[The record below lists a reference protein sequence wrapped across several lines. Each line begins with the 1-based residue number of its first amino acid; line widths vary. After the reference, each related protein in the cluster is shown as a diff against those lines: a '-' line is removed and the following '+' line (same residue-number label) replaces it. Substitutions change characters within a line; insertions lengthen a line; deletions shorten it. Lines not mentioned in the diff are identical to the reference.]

1 MSNTCKARTNAGESC
16 KAVAVKKGFCALHAD
31 PRRAAELGRK
41 SGKVRRSRYSNE
53 QPQSELAPPQT
64 VQEVR
69 NVLGQFISDV
79 RAGRLDPKL
88 ATTLGYLAT
97 VLLKSIEVVNVEE
110 RLAVL
115 EKVLRTG
122 VRKDQ
127 QGT

>member
-1 MSNTCKARTNAGESC
+1 MSSTCSAKTNAGESC
-16 KAVAVKKGFCALHAD
+16 RAVALKNGLCALHAD

-41 SGKVRRSRYSNE
+41 SGRVRRSKSSEE
-53 QPQSELAPPQT
+53 QPQPELAPPQNP
-64 VQEVR
+64 QEVR
-69 NVLGQFISDV
+69 TALGQFISDV
-79 RAGRLDPKL
+79 RAGRLDPKR

-97 VLLKSIEVVNVEE
+97 VLLKSIEVVSVEE
-110 RLAVL
+110 RLAAL